1 LAKIKPYFK
10 EAKVKKNSII
20 NFQNKK
26 KPSRCDC
33 DDIFKHYL
41 KNNFLKFTSLA
52 KSSNLRGPASAFAP
66 FKMCAKATI

>member
-10 EAKVKKNSII
+10 EAKVEKISII

-26 KPSRCDC
+26 EPSRYVCG
-33 DDIFKHYL
+33 DIFRYYL
-41 KNNFLKFTSLA
+41 KNIFLKFTSLV

-66 FKMCAKATI
+66 FKMRAKAAF

>member
-10 EAKVKKNSII
+10 EAKVEKISII

-26 KPSRCDC
+26 ESSRYACG
-33 DDIFKHYL
+33 DIFKYYL

-52 KSSNLRGPASAFAP
+52 KSSNLRGQTSAFASL
-66 FKMCAKATI
+66 KMHAKAAF

>member
-10 EAKVKKNSII
+10 EAKVEKISII

-26 KPSRCDC
+26 ELSRYACG
-33 DDIFKHYL
+33 DIFKYYL

-52 KSSNLRGPASAFAP
+52 KTSNLRGPASAFAA
-66 FKMCAKATI
+66 FKMRAKAAF